1 MINQLLAEL
10 ELLKPVEEFLCGLE
24 LIPERMNE
32 KKIKKLGFEN
42 YLGNCMILEG
52 YRNHDP
58 DEISL
63 RTLIDKLKTYDLI
76 EGKGILEMGIEP
88 EKSKCDK
95 LIVIRVEGEKFYI
108 VDEYTTAFEPGEYCL
123 PVYNVKQI
131 SELPCLTQCRQL
143 SELYRRI
150 KG

>member
-1 MINQLLAEL
+1 MTNQLLTEL
-10 ELLKPVEEFLCGLE
+10 KLLKPDEEFLCSLE
-24 LIPERMNE
+24 LVPEKMDE
-32 KKIKKLGFEN
+32 KEIKKLGFEN
-42 YLGNCMILEG
+42 YLGNCMILES

-76 EGKGILEMGIEP
+76 KGKGIIEMGIAP
-88 EKSKCDK
+88 ENSKCDK

-108 VDEYTTAFEPGEYCL
+108 VDGYTTAFKPTEYCL
-123 PVYNVKQI
+123 PLYNAKRI

-143 SELYRRI
+143 NKLYRRT
-150 KG
+150 KR